1 MFAYLKSVR
10 CDRSNEAKDSP
21 LVSGMVLNDFGS
33 QAMDIDMGVDLGGRR
48 IIKKEHTLY
57 DAQVGTALEQV
68 GSEGVAQGV
77 GADGLLDACLL
88 GQFGDDVEEGD
99 TREPALA

>member
-1 MFAYLKSVR
+1 MMLDNLGA
-10 CDRSNEAKDSP
+10 
-21 LVSGMVLNDFGS
+21 
-33 QAMDIDMGVDLGGRR
+33 QAVGVDMSIDFCGAYVFVA
-48 IIKKEHTLY
+48 EHTLY